1 MKFLN
6 LKRIRTEN
14 TAKIPLKIALTI
26 LNKIYSI
33 YIIFIY
39 YFIYYFYIHI
49 TKERRDLCLFDST
62 VIVGFLSVVGTLIG
76 SFGGIMA
83 ANKLT
88 NYRIA
93 ELEKKVDK
101 HNTIIERTYIVER
114 DMKTVFNYVD
124 EFKKDI
130 KNLKEEVQE
139 IREEEIKLSNDR
151 N

>member
-1 MKFLN
+1 MRSLN

-14 TAKIPLKIALTI
+14 TTKIPLKIALTI
-26 LNKIYSI
+26 LNKIYII

-130 KNLKEEVQE
+130 ENLKEEVKE
-139 IREEEIKLSNDR
+139 IREEEIKLAK
-151 N
+151 